1 MHKRYCQHKVFE
13 DSLLCF
19 RMFWSI
25 RFLSQRKM
33 RQICWFKTV
42 PFANMML
49 WRNLVQSWRTNV
61 VCQTIIHDTVQN
73 SDSQTVRQSD
83 EGQRWK
89 YKNLSTSPPTTLP
102 SSSGVAPA
110 SRFGGG
116 AGSNPGIFIS
126 NWETSCSWE
135 EIGYKFQHR
144 FENYPHQGTSGWA
157 VGQCIPKR
165 RDQPYLRVPEM
176 WLH

>member
-1 MHKRYCQHKVFE
+1 
-13 DSLLCF
+13 
-19 RMFWSI
+19 MFSNVLKYKI
-25 RFLSQRKM
+25 FVTEENAPNL
-33 RQICWFKTV
+33 
-42 PFANMML
+42 
-49 WRNLVQSWRTNV
+49 LVQNRPIGEHGALKKLGPIVTEV
-61 VCQTIIHDTVQN
+61 VCQTIIQN